1 MKGIFD
7 MYTMDGIMDRLS
19 RDDNDGSVATIV
31 DKDHRKSIFG
41 ESYYIHFRF
50 DDGYEDRM
58 KVSSDRFSRS
68 RVGDRIA
75 VDYK

>member
-1 MKGIFD
+1 
-7 MYTMDGIMDRLS
+7 MYSMDGIMDRLS
-19 RDDNDGSVATIV
+19 REANDGSEATIV